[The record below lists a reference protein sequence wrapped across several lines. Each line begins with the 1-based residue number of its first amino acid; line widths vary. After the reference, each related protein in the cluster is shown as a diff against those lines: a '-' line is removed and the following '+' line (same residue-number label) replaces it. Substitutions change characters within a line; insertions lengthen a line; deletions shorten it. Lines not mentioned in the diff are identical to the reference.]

1 MTMKGTMNAIGSMRG
16 IEGMRMIGV
25 AGAIGGMSTIMILTL
40 ILSLGMT
47 LGFVAKAEILM
58 IGS

>member
-1 MTMKGTMNAIGSMRG
+1 MNAIGTMRG

-25 AGAIGGMSTIMILTL
+25 AGVIGGMSTIMILTL

-47 LGFVAKAEILM
+47 LGLVARAEILM